1 MNIVLP
7 YIQKDYLMTLDPKIA
22 IRQARYREK
31 KKALGLI
38 RFQAYLTPDE
48 IKRVLNYIEEIR
60 KC

>member
-1 MNIVLP
+1 MPI
-7 YIQKDYLMTLDPKIA
+7 DSKIA

-48 IKRVLNYIEEIR
+48 IKSVLNHIDLIR
-60 KC
+60 SPKE